1 MKNYSINKITN
12 DVCQF
17 IVTFYRD
24 TFASFFEMFDYDFSN
39 KETISFKEILK
50 DEEIAKIITVIV
62 LMQMQTLHKYETIS
76 FIDPELKVVEE
87 TNEDITLII
96 NQIIFDD
103 ENVKLIYPKVSDIN
117 YEEVSELS
125 DVEKIKIIDDVLLA
139 NGFFEN
145 ISVEQGNLLANDIYV
160 KILGKEKNLKDLLT
174 KEQYNSLTFGTS
186 QLIEF
191 KVKDQIKVKNNL
203 LKNGNIIYT
212 ISKITERKPLSLS
225 DEIVQKLNYK
235 NCRNCEE
242 FKRKVFSNAKEVRN
256 FDKFIYAVKKRM
268 QEINKINVS
277 KEFFE
282 MYKNSLVCYESDEEI
297 YRDIYYFKICHFIVK
312 EMEKIDY
319 YNTMLLENII
329 KLDYDLKRLYGYK
342 KDVSYEEYLENNI
355 YNLKLYMHIKKQ

>member
-17 IVTFYRD
+17 IVTFHRD
-24 TFASFFEMFDYDFSN
+24 TFASFFEMFDYNFSN

-50 DEEIAKIITVIV
+50 DAELAKIITVIV
-62 LMQMQTLHKYETIS
+62 LMQMQTLHKYETAS
-76 FIDPELKVVEE
+76 FIDPKLKIVEE
-87 TNEDITLII
+87 TNEDITLVI

-117 YEEVSELS
+117 FEEISEFS
-125 DVEKIKIIDDVLLA
+125 DAEKTKIIDDILLA

-145 ISVEQGNLLANDIYV
+145 VSVEQGNLFMNDIYI
-160 KILGKEKNLKDLLT
+160 KILGKENNLKDLLT
-174 KEQYNSLTFGTS
+174 EEQYNSLTFDTF
-186 QLIEF
+186 QLIEY

-212 ISKITERKPLSLS
+212 ISKIVERKPLMLN

-235 NCRNCEE
+235 NCKNCEE
-242 FKRKVFSNAKEVRN
+242 FKRKVFSNVKEVRN
-256 FDKFIYAVKKRM
+256 FDKFIYVVKNRM
-268 QEINKINVS
+268 QEINKSNVS

-282 MYKNSLVCYESDEEI
+282 MYKNSIACDDSDEKI
-297 YRDIYYFKICHFIVK
+297 YKDICYIKICHFIVK
-312 EMEKIDY
+312 EMKKIDY

-342 KDVSYEEYLENNI
+342 KDVSYEEYLEHNI
-355 YNLKLYMHIKKQ
+355 YNLKLCMHIKKQ